1 MDQHVSALFATRD
14 ESSLVGIEAIRALAG
29 HFPPRKASLRLD
41 GKAAEVSAQDVRS
54 RGRAW
59 QASCHTCAQP
69 DCAKPSPGESGIV
82 FEACRLLSAGPA
94 LTERNG
100 GAWQQPLQR
109 HPGTLHHTFFE
120 C

>member
-1 MDQHVSALFATRD
+1 MVPPPLEVYCYSNMADWSACLALSVTRD

-59 QASCHTCAQP
+59 QASCYTCQGQTAQ
-69 DCAKPSPGESGIV
+69 
-82 FEACRLLSAGPA
+82 R
-94 LTERNG
+94 T
-100 GAWQQPLQR
+100 
-109 HPGTLHHTFFE
+109 H
-120 C
+120 

>member
-1 MDQHVSALFATRD
+1 MWSTVQHVSALFVTRD

-59 QASCHTCAQP
+59 QASCHIFAES
-69 DCAKPSPGESGIV
+69 DC
-82 FEACRLLSAGPA
+82 
-94 LTERNG
+94 T
-100 GAWQQPLQR
+100 
-109 HPGTLHHTFFE
+109 
-120 C
+120 